1 MVSEVER
8 YGDDTPPLFSQVR
21 DQPYSNGC
29 ITSQARTMSAQYI
42 EFLKRNREASCRQ
55 PSPTLGPKKNS
66 TTS

>member
-1 MVSEVER
+1 MESDPIEPEGRR

-42 EFLKRNREASCRQ
+42 EFLRRHKESQNVRS
-55 PSPTLGPKKNS
+55 K
-66 TTS
+66 